1 MNNIVNVAIQVLPTS
16 KDKKTYDLVDEAIA
30 IIKDSGLKYKVCP
43 FETVVEAPYDDVMEL
58 VKKVQEACYVAG
70 AEKLLCYLKIQSN
83 KNEDVTI
90 YDKMKKYEND

>member
-30 IIKDSGLKYKVCP
+30 IIKASGFKYKVCP
-43 FETVVEAPYDDVMEL
+43 FETVVEAPYDDVMKL